1 MSTPNFSKYN
11 TKNYCVLLDENH
23 CDDYEFM
30 MDDLGYCAE
39 DKGFD
44 RTSDYNRSMKM
55 SIFAERENYE
65 NRFST
70 ELTEIELTAQLGVIG
85 GYYADATIDFDSE
98 VTPTCSG
105 YKYRLSDYDD
115 IFSMVQD
122 ILADMDGDAEYYAKY
137 GMGWNKGIWKMN
149 KKHVQ
154 TWLIDLI
161 TKEYDRCNEF
171 CENNCDNRLM
181 CVGVFSNGEAVY
193 RQAN

>member
-11 TKNYCVLLDENH
+11 TRNYCVLLDENH

-44 RTSDYNRSMKM
+44 RISDYNRSMEM

-70 ELTEIELTAQLGVIG
+70 ELTEIELTAQLGVIS
-85 GYYADATIDFDSE
+85 GYYADATIDFDII
-98 VTPTCSG
+98 VKPTCSG
-105 YKYRLSDYDD
+105 YQYRLSDYDD
-115 IFSMVQD
+115 IFSMVQG
-122 ILADMDGDAEYYAKY
+122 ILSDMDGDADYYAEY

-149 KKHVQ
+149 KKHVEK
-154 TWLIDLI
+154 WLIDLI
-161 TKEYDRCNEF
+161 TKEYDACDKF
-171 CENNCDNRLM
+171 CEENSDNRLM

>member
-11 TKNYCVLLDENH
+11 TKNYCVL
-23 CDDYEFM
+23 YEFM
-30 MDDLGYCAE
+30 MDDLGYLAE
-39 DKGFD
+39 DEGFD
-44 RTSDYNRSMKM
+44 RTSDYNRSMEM
-55 SIFAERENYE
+55 SIFAERGLWENK
-65 NRFST
+65 FST
-70 ELTEIELTAQLGVIG
+70 ELTEVGIVSQLGVIS
-85 GYYADATIDFDSE
+85 GYYADATIDFEIE

-171 CENNCDNRLM
+171 CENNCDNHLM